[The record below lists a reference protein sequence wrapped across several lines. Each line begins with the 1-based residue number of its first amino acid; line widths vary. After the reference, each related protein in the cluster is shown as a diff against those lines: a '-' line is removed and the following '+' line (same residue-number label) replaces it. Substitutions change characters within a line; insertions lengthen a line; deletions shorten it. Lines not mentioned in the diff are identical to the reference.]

1 MCNELNNPDAPVEVE
16 AEPAA
21 PADAAKTLLIIARA
35 IVTDVEDIE
44 IDEDCLRLAAEY
56 LVRAAMALRSI
67 SRDRIETTNAAE
79 LAEITS
85 DILYGAKHST

>member
-1 MCNELNNPDAPVEVE
+1 MNNEVNNREVPVEVK

-21 PADAAKTLLIIARA
+21 RPGAVKTVLVVARA
-35 IVTDVEDIE
+35 IITDVEDIE
-44 IDEDCLRLAAEY
+44 IDEGCLRLAAEY

-67 SRDRIETTNAAE
+67 PRDAIETTSAAE

-85 DILYGAKHST
+85 DILYGAEHNT

>member
-1 MCNELNNPDAPVEVE
+1 MSNEVNNREVPVEVE

-21 PADAAKTLLIIARA
+21 PANAGKTVLTIARA
-35 IVTDVEDIE
+35 IITDVEDIE

-67 SRDRIETTNAAE
+67 SRASIETTSAAE

-85 DILYGAKHST
+85 DILYGAEHNT

>member
-1 MCNELNNPDAPVEVE
+1 MSDEINNRDVPVEVA

-21 PADAAKTLLIIARA
+21 PADAAKTVLTIARA

-67 SRDRIETTNAAE
+67 SRASIEKTSAAE

-85 DILYGAKHST
+85 DILYGSELST